1 MATAEAIPNT
11 LQALKRISTTLVE
24 LDDKGAN
31 CSEALTE
38 QFQKLEL
45 HDEQLKYNQTSQSEK
60 QKVHFLKMS
69 FYRHQDAPLDITKA
83 YDVIR
88 TGADLISA
96 TSTKFTLVERIKE
109 HDGYK
114 LVEDL
119 RKGAELIAT
128 GCIVLHD
135 ASMGVGRSARTH
147 VKQASRG
154 VLATTIALVSS
165 FDDGSAR
172 INDSAL
178 GAQKTGAVWDCCE
191 KLKKIPQGNR
201 NAMRRDLFQ
210 WVRDCNDT
218 MQEFQDI
225 IDLGP
230 VNVNDAAV
238 ERNRDLDWDDFCVGA
253 DEQYSGKDFEV
264 AQSCLAL
271 VKCTRGTISN
281 VLKAC
286 DQIGESLSSTADK
299 TQHLLWI
306 SSLHELARDAGEG
319 ATELGVML
327 YPPLDTDEEEDCGK
341 SALQIQLETQA
352 QALSDTNG
360 FILSVGTKIDLA
372 SEVVGFSEKLHS
384 ATENRCKEA
393 VCAIDAMKKSS

>member
-1 MATAEAIPNT
+1 MATADAIPNI
-11 LQALKRISTTLVE
+11 LQALKKLSTTLEE
-24 LDDKGAN
+24 LDNKGIEH
-31 CSEALTE
+31 SEALTE
-38 QFQKLEL
+38 QFQKLGL
-45 HDEQLKYNQTSQSEK
+45 QDGDQHQTSL
-60 QKVHFLKMS
+60 QKVAQPAQVLAIT
-69 FYRHQDAPLDITKA
+69 FYRHQDMPLDITKA

-128 GCIVLHD
+128 GCIVLH
-135 ASMGVGRSARTH
+135 ASSMGVGRSARTY

-154 VLATTIALVSS
+154 VVATLIALVSS

-172 INDSAL
+172 ISDSTL

-210 WVRDCNDT
+210 WVKDCNDT

-230 VNVNDAAV
+230 VTATVAEGNH
-238 ERNRDLDWDDFCVGA
+238 DLDWDDFCEGA
-253 DEQYSGKDFEV
+253 DEQYSEKELKV

-271 VKCTRGTISN
+271 IKCTRGTISN
-281 VLKAC
+281 VLNAC
-286 DQIGESLSSTADK
+286 DHIGELLQTTEEK
-299 TQHLLWI
+299 TRHFIWI
-306 SSLHELARDAGEG
+306 SSLHELARNVGEG
-319 ATELGVML
+319 ATELGVMM
-327 YPPLDTDEEEDCGK
+327 YPPLDMDGEEEDGK
-341 SALQIQLETQA
+341 SALQIQLETQV
-352 QALSDTNG
+352 QALLDTNG
-360 FILSVGTKIDLA
+360 FILSVGTKVDLA
-372 SEVVGFSEKLHS
+372 SEVVAFSKKLYS
-384 ATENRCKEA
+384 ASETRCKEA
-393 VCAIDAMKKSS
+393 VRAIADTKVSS